1 MTTAHPHP
9 RRRPWQAWVLAG
21 AELFVVYQAV
31 SGGIGLINNTWQLPT
46 DWLTRT
52 PFDSWVG
59 PGRLLIG
66 LVGLP
71 HICAAVPVLAW
82 PRRSRLGVLAGVLA
96 LRALE
101 RRVDQ
106 ILPGVPWCEA
116 WPALRAHLL
125 LIGADGRDPI
135 TELATVAAGTELGT
149 ATDPAAVLDWRLDPT
164 GTRSHNAG
172 LLPAMTAF

>member
-1 MTTAHPHP
+1 MTTAHPQP

-21 AELFVVYQAV
+21 AELLVVYQAV
-31 SGGIGLINNTWQLPT
+31 SGGIGLINNTRQLPT

-71 HICAAVPVLAW
+71 HICAAVPVLAR

-101 RRVDQ
+101 RRV
-106 ILPGVPWCEA
+106 
-116 WPALRAHLL
+116 
-125 LIGADGRDPI
+125 
-135 TELATVAAGTELGT
+135 
-149 ATDPAAVLDWRLDPT
+149 
-164 GTRSHNAG
+164 TRSC
-172 LLPAMTAF
+172 PA